1 MISKQ
6 IKQFIKKTP
15 LYPIILKFQFIYS
28 RKFLPPEMSPSAS
41 YNKRLFILKMA
52 KENKT
57 PVFIET
63 RTYLGDTVSALRY
76 SFREIYSIELD
87 EKLAQRA
94 KNIFKNYKH
103 IHILQGDSAK
113 ILPAILENI
122 KKPTLFWLDAHYS
135 GGITA
140 KGEKE
145 NPILDE
151 LQTILNQWVGGSVI
165 LIDDARLFKKENNW
179 PEIEDIKSLVVKI
192 KPNLKLEVLESLDII
207 KVSEVNTKK

>member
-1 MISKQ
+1 MILKQ
-6 IKQFIKKTP
+6 IKQFIKRTT
-15 LYPIILKFQFIYS
+15 LYPIILQFKFIYLK
-28 RKFLPPEMSPSAS
+28 KFLHEFPSES
-41 YNKRLFILKMA
+41 HNKRLFIFQMA
-52 KENKT
+52 KENKI

-63 RTYLGDTVSALRY
+63 GTYLGDTVSALRY

-94 KNIFKNYKH
+94 KNIFKKYKY
-103 IHILQGDSAK
+103 IHILQGDSSK
-113 ILPAILENI
+113 ILPAILEDI

-151 LQTILNQWVGGSVI
+151 LQTILNWWIDGSVI
-165 LIDDARLFKKENNW
+165 LIDDNRLFKKENNW
-179 PEIEDIKSLVVKI
+179 PEIEDIKSLVVKL
-192 KPNLKLEVLESLDII
+192 KPNLKLEVFENLDLI
-207 KVSEVNTKK
+207 KIYEINIK

>member
-1 MISKQ
+1 MVLKQ

-15 LYPIILKFQFIYS
+15 LYPIILKFQFIYL

-41 YNKRLFILKMA
+41 HNKRLFILQIA

-63 RTYLGDTVSALRY
+63 GTYLGDTVSALRY
-76 SFREIYSIELD
+76 SFQEIYSIELD

-94 KNIFKNYKH
+94 KNIFKKYKH

-113 ILPAILENI
+113 ILPKILEDI

-145 NPILDE
+145 NLILDE
-151 LQTILNQWVGGSVI
+151 LQTILNWWVGGSVI
-165 LIDDARLFKKENNW
+165 LIDDARLFNKENNW
-179 PEIEDIKSLVVKI
+179 PEIEDIKSLTEKLR
-192 KPNLKLEVLESLDII
+192 PNLKLEVFENLDII
-207 KVSEVNTKK
+207 KIY

>member
-1 MISKQ
+1 MISKH
-6 IKQFIKKTP
+6 IKQFIKKTS
-15 LYPIILKFQFIYS
+15 LYPIILQFKFIYL
-28 RKFLPPEMSPSAS
+28 RKFLPESPSAS
-41 YNKRLFILKMA
+41 HNKRLFILQIA
-52 KENKT
+52 KENKI
-57 PVFIET
+57 PVFVVT
-63 RTYLGDTVSALRY
+63 GTYLGDTVSALRY
-76 SFREIYSIELD
+76 SFQEIYSVGLD

-94 KNIFKNYKH
+94 KNIFKKYKH

-113 ILPAILENI
+113 ILPKILENI

-145 NPILDE
+145 SPILDE
-151 LQTILNQWVGGSVI
+151 LQTILNWWVDGSVI

-179 PEIEDIKSLVVKI
+179 PEIEDIKSLFVKI

-207 KVSEVNTKK
+207 KIY